1 MNGLKCF
8 SEPYQEKLQKLFLCI
23 QRWIHNRVVTSAL
36 KISPDFKARSVNSS
50 KALYI
55 EFPEEEY
62 AAVEKLKDGF
72 LVCSIHLYDS

>member
-1 MNGLKCF
+1 
-8 SEPYQEKLQKLFLCI
+8 
-23 QRWIHNRVVTSAL
+23 VTSAL

-62 AAVEKLKDGF
+62 AAVEKLKDGHF
-72 LVCSIHLYDS
+72 VC